1 MKYKTKNIIDKYIL
15 ISMIFICLSIY
26 LPPFFKSLSI
36 TFLASSII
44 LAYLTKSYSL
54 KLNLNFNRHN
64 LLILMLY
71 LLYVIGVFYSSDI
84 KEAFFDLEVK
94 LPIIIFPILF
104 LFLPQNF
111 LSKRK
116 FWFYATA
123 IISGLIINIFFCFI
137 SGIIRSINDSLPLI
151 PEISY
156 TKLTISSHPSY
167 ASLFSSIALIL
178 VYRMPS
184 KELFKISKKTNH
196 IIKAISFFI
205 ITVFLL
211 MLKSRSG
218 FIAMTIVSIWII
230 FDIFIIE
237 KRKIVSLI
245 TLFLISILY
254 ITIFNLN
261 QFSGRYYNAIDKM
274 SDKTTTNQPNENSM
288 SQRKFIYSN
297 SLNIILEKPFF
308 GYGTGDVKQTLN
320 KLYNKEQTNFKSYLN
335 AHDQFLQ
342 TSIALGLI
350 GLILLM
356 LVFILPIINMFNQK
370 EYFLVTIFLII
381 VAGFLFESMLE
392 REMGTYFFGL
402 IYVLSNSYMRKDIE
416 LSEKGE

>member
-15 ISMIFICLSIY
+15 ISIIFICLSIY

-54 KLNLNFNRHN
+54 KFNLNFNKHN
-64 LLILMLY
+64 LLLLMLY

-104 LFLPQNF
+104 LFLPRNF

-116 FWFYATA
+116 FWLYVTA

-137 SGIIRSINDSLPLI
+137 SGIIRSINYSLPLI

-184 KELFKISKKTNH
+184 KELFKINKRTNY
-196 IIKAISFFI
+196 IIKTISFFI

-230 FDIFIIE
+230 FDIFFIE

-245 TLFLISILY
+245 TLLLISILY

-274 SDKTTTNQPNENSM
+274 SNNSTKNQPNESSI
-288 SQRKFIYSN
+288 SQRKFIYLN
-297 SLNIILEKPFF
+297 SLKIILEKPFL

-335 AHDQFLQ
+335 AHNQFLQ

-370 EYFLVTIFLII
+370 EYFLVTIFLLI
-381 VAGFLFESMLE
+381 VTGFLFESMLE

-416 LSEKGE
+416 LSEKKE

>member
-26 LPPFFKSLSI
+26 LPPFFKSISI

-54 KLNLNFNRHN
+54 KLNLNFNKHN
-64 LLILMLY
+64 LLLLMLY

-116 FWFYATA
+116 FWLYATA

-178 VYRMPS
+178 VYRIPS

-205 ITVFLL
+205 ITVFIL

-237 KRKIVSLI
+237 KRKIISLI

-308 GYGTGDVKQTLN
+308 GYGTGDVKRTLN

-350 GLILLM
+350 GLILLI

-416 LSEKGE
+416 LSEKGK

>member
-54 KLNLNFNRHN
+54 KFNLNFNKHN
-64 LLILMLY
+64 LLLLMLY
-71 LLYVIGVFYSSDI
+71 LLYIVGVFYSSDI

-116 FWFYATA
+116 FWFYTTA

-184 KELFKISKKTNH
+184 KELFKINKRTNY
-196 IIKAISFFI
+196 IIKTILFFI

-288 SQRKFIYSN
+288 SQRKFIYLN
-297 SLNIILEKPFF
+297 SLNIILEKPLF

-350 GLILLM
+350 GLILLL
-356 LVFILPIINMFNQK
+356 LVFILPITNMFNQK
-370 EYFLVTIFLII
+370 EYFLVTIFLLI

-402 IYVLSNSYMRKDIE
+402 IYVLSNFYMQKDIE